1 MLTVTKLAR
10 RCGVSRTALLYYE
23 SIGLMPRP
31 QRSGGN
37 YRCYAE
43 ADLRRLLQSRAY
55 RDAGLKVDDIRA
67 ILKTNPDRPG
77 TGAAGVLKRRLL
89 ELDAEIGT
97 LRAHQQAIL
106 KLLEHNVLRKAKM
119 ITKEKWVSIMKGCG
133 FTGEQMNRW
142 HAEFER
148 AAPQEH
154 QEFLEF
160 LHIPAEEIKSIRDHS
175 RKGG

>member
-1 MLTVTKLAR
+1 MFTVTQLAQ

-37 YRCYAE
+37 YRRYGE
-43 ADLRRLLQSRAY
+43 ADLLRLQRIRAY
-55 RDAGLKVDDIRA
+55 RDAGLKIDDVRA
-67 ILKTNPDRPG
+67 LLKTNPDRPG
-77 TGAAGVLKRRLL
+77 MGAPGVLKRRLL

-106 KLLEHNVLRKAKM
+106 KLLEHNALRKAKM
-119 ITKEKWVSIMKGCG
+119 ITKEKWVSIMQGCG
-133 FTGEQMNRW
+133 FTNEQMNRW

-148 AAPQEH
+148 SAPSEH

-160 LHIPAEEIKSIRDHS
+160 LHIPSDEIKSIRDHS
-175 RKGG
+175 RKGA